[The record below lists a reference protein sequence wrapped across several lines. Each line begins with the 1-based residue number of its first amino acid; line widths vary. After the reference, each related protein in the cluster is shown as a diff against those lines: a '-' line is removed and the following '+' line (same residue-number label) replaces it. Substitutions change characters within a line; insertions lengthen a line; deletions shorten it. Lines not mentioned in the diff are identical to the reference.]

1 MVLEVAP
8 GPLAPA
14 RGIATTLNPLV
25 NPYPAP
31 DAMSYRDP
39 ARTVNRRDS

>member
-14 RGIATTLNPLV
+14 RGIATIPNPLV

-31 DAMSYRDP
+31 DVMSYPDL
-39 ARTVNRRDS
+39 AHTVDRRDS